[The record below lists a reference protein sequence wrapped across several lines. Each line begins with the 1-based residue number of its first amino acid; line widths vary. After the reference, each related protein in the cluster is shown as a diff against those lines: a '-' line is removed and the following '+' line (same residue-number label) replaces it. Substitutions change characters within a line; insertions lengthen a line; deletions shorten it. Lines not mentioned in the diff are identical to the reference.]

1 MPVMLPHPEEFRALD
16 WRTRDK
22 AITTARALLRA
33 YGGTVSEDM
42 TTDGYRPSREC
53 RARRDA
59 QWAEDVRAQARAL
72 EAGA

>member
-1 MPVMLPHPEEFRALD
+1 MPVTLPHPEEFARLD

-22 AITTARALLRA
+22 AILAARGLLRA

-42 TTDGYRPSREC
+42 TGDGYRPSREA

-59 QWAEDVRAQARAL
+59 QWAEDVRAQARRLAG
-72 EAGA
+72 EA